1 MEICNM
7 SVRIEIFINHV
18 SSEKK
23 EREEREEK
31 RIELTKIII

>member
-1 MEICNM
+1 M

-23 EREEREEK
+23 K
-31 RIELTKIII
+31 RRKRRKKNRTH

>member
-23 EREEREEK
+23 KKEK
-31 RIELTKIII
+31 KEKKKE